1 MELQSTEELLNSIR
15 RWVEIESQSANAAG
29 VNRMMD
35 DVEGLFRKAGA
46 HVERISN
53 QDGFGDCV
61 SVASPW
67 GGDGPG
73 LLVLSH
79 LDTVHPTGTLEAN
92 PFRIDGDRAYGPG
105 SYDMKGGA
113 YLGFA
118 AYQSLVCESLQ
129 TPLPIRF
136 LYVSDEEVG
145 SRSSRALI
153 EAAGDNAKYVLVTE
167 PARRDGKVVTGRRG
181 SARYEITARGRPA
194 HSGTQHAEGR
204 SAIRELARHI
214 LAIEDQTDYARD
226 MNFNVGHII
235 GGTTP
240 NTVPEFCTAQIDLRV
255 GAIDEFEEM
264 DAFVRSLKPVDPDVE
279 LTITGQLNRPP
290 YKKTPAIQALYEHA
304 RKLANELGFD
314 IEDTATGGGS
324 DGSFVAA
331 KVPTL
336 DGLGVGGDGA
346 HTLDEYMLV
355 SSLQPRLGLMR
366 RLMETLE

>member
-1 MELQSTEELLNSIR
+1 MTLQSTDELIAGIQ
-15 RWVEIESQSANAAG
+15 RWVEIESQSTHTAG

-35 DVEGLFRKAGA
+35 DVEGLFQEAGA
-46 HVERISN
+46 IVERIPGR
-53 QDGFGDCV
+53 DGFGDYM

-73 LLVLSH
+73 ILVLSH
-79 LDTVHPTGTLEAN
+79 LDTVHPVGTLEVN
-92 PFRIDGDRAYGPG
+92 PFRIEGDKAFGPG

-118 AYQSLVCESLQ
+118 AYQALVREGVQ
-129 TPLPIRF
+129 TPLPVRF

-145 SRSSRALI
+145 SRSSRPLI
-153 EAAGDNAKYVLVTE
+153 EAAAENAKYVLVTE

-181 SARYEITARGRPA
+181 SARYEIKAQGRPA

-204 SAIRELARHI
+204 SAIRELARQI
-214 LAIEDQTDYARD
+214 LSIEDKTDYARD
-226 MNFNVGHII
+226 MNFNVGRIE

-240 NTVPEFCTAQIDLRV
+240 NTVPEFCSAQVDLRV
-255 GAIDEFEEM
+255 AAMAEFEEM
-264 DAFVRSLKPVDPDVE
+264 DAFIRDLKPVDTDVT
-279 LTITGQLNRPP
+279 LTVTGQLNRPP
-290 YKKTPAIQALYEHA
+290 YKKTPAIQALFDHA
-304 RKLANELGFD
+304 KGLANELGFD

-324 DGSFVAA
+324 DGSFVAD

-346 HTLDEYMLV
+346 HTLNEYLLV

-366 RLMETLE
+366 RLMETLQ

>member
-1 MELQSTEELLNSIR
+1 MELPSNEELLTAIR
-15 RWVEIESQSANAAG
+15 GWVEIESQSANAAG

-35 DVEGLFRKAGA
+35 DVESLFREAGA
-46 HVERISN
+46 NVERLPN
-53 QDGFGDCV
+53 TDGFGDCV

-73 LLVLSH
+73 ILVLSH
-79 LDTVHPTGTLEAN
+79 LDTVHPTGTLDIN
-92 PFRIDGDRAYGPG
+92 PFRIEGDRAYGPG

-118 AYQSLVCESLQ
+118 AYRSLVREGLQ

-153 EAAGDNAKYVLVTE
+153 ETAGERAKYVLVTE

-181 SARYEITARGRPA
+181 SVRDEIGARGRPA

-214 LAIEDQTDYARD
+214 LAIEDKTDYARD
-226 MNFNVGHII
+226 TNFNVGRIE

-240 NTVPEFCTAQIDLRV
+240 NTVPEFCTAQVDLRI
-255 GAIDEFEEM
+255 AAMAEFEEM
-264 DAFVRSLKPVDPDVE
+264 DAFIRNLQVVDPDVE
-279 LTITGQLNRPP
+279 LTVTGQLNRPP
-290 YKKTPAIQALYEHA
+290 YKKTPEIQALFDHA
-304 RKLANELGFD
+304 KQLANGLGFD

-331 KVPTL
+331 
-336 DGLGVGGDGA
+336 
-346 HTLDEYMLV
+346 
-355 SSLQPRLGLMR
+355 
-366 RLMETLE
+366 